1 MSRSIKVGVY
11 VDVPHQ
17 VLQKS
22 LSSDDGLNQTK
33 IVQFRLHRPQLV
45 HKPMD
50 YSM

>member
-1 MSRSIKVGVY
+1 MSKTIKVGVY
-11 VDVPHQ
+11 VNVLHQ

-22 LSSDDGLNQTK
+22 LSSDDRVNQTK
-33 IVQFRLHRPQLV
+33 IVQFRLHHPQLV